1 MRPGVKNPPGKDTG
15 KLPVFITCD
24 AEKTFC
30 KGVTAPFSDI
40 GVVPAKNPVQDALMG
55 TLDVMY
61 PSTASVASVL
71 NFTTLLPAV
80 TVGAPGAA
88 PVVTTLAVPVRPS
101 VLVTMTAMVYTPFTV
116 MTLAG
121 TVSVLFVAVVKVG
134 LENVHALRVEVSVH
148 VQEYDR
154 RFDVRTG
161 G

>member
-24 AEKTFC
+24 AEKTLRR
-30 KGVTAPFSDI
+30 GVEDPFNDM
-40 GVVPAKNPVQDALMG
+40 GVPAKDPVQDALMG
-55 TLDVMY
+55 ALDVIY
-61 PSTASVASVL
+61 PSTANVASVL

-101 VLVTMTAMVYTPFTV
+101 ALDTTTAMVYKPFTV

-134 LENVHALRVEVSVH
+134 LENVHALRVEASVH

-154 RFDVRTG
+154 RFDALPG

>member
-24 AEKTFC
+24 ATKTLRR
-30 KGVTAPFSDI
+30 GVEDPFNDI
-40 GVVPAKNPVQDALMG
+40 DVPAKNPVQDALMG

-61 PSTASVASVL
+61 PSTARVASVL

-80 TVGAPGAA
+80 TVGAPEAA
-88 PVVTTLAVPVRPS
+88 PVVTTLAVAVRPS
-101 VLVTMTAMVYTPFTV
+101 ALDTMTAMVYTPFTV
-116 MTLAG
+116 MTLAS

-134 LENVHALRVEVSVH
+134 LENVHVLRVEASVH

-154 RFDVRTG
+154 RFDALPSG
-161 G
+161 

>member
-15 KLPVFITCD
+15 KLPVFMTCD
-24 AEKTFC
+24 AEKTIC
-30 KGVTAPFSDI
+30 RGVMAPFNDI
-40 GVVPAKNPVQDALMG
+40 GVVSAKNPVQDALMG
-55 TLDVMY
+55 ALYVTY
-61 PSTASVASVL
+61 PSTANVASVL

-101 VLVTMTAMVYTPFTV
+101 VLDTMTAMVYTPFTA

-121 TVSVLFVAVVKVG
+121 TVNILFVEVVKVG
-134 LENVHALRVEVSVH
+134 LENVHALKVEASVH

-154 RFDVRTG
+154 RLDVRTG

>member
-1 MRPGVKNPPGKDTG
+1 
-15 KLPVFITCD
+15 
-24 AEKTFC
+24 
-30 KGVTAPFSDI
+30 
-40 GVVPAKNPVQDALMG
+40 MG
-55 TLDVMY
+55 ALDVIY
-61 PSTASVASVL
+61 PRTANVASVL

-88 PVVTTLAVPVRPS
+88 PVVTTLVVPVRPS
-101 VLVTMTAMVYTPFTV
+101 ALDTMTAMVYTPFTV

-134 LENVHALRVEVSVH
+134 LENVHALRVEASVH

-154 RFDVRTG
+154 RFDALPG